1 MSTTGADGYWLLALI
16 ITIMAVKLQ
25 MFGGEACHVHVKV
38 DRADHGNNI
47 QK

>member
-1 MSTTGADGYWLLALI
+1 MSTTGADYYRLLAL

-25 MFGGEACHVHVKV
+25 IFGGETCNVHMKV
-38 DRADHGNNI
+38 DHADHGNNR